1 MRPGGLV
8 GASRVVGFHV
18 LEGVRVAARGTRW
31 GLRAAPRNSLSPR
44 THGLRTR
51 RRMTEVSGRLATAI
65 VQRYRARFGRGPTQ
79 SRAYIGPD
87 FALVILG
94 SVQTDVE
101 RSLVAEGELDSVE
114 FMRRRVRQMAA
125 EEFCATTEEVVGRKV
140 VAMLGDHNAL
150 ANTSALIFLLEPE
163 PGEAT

>member
-1 MRPGGLV
+1 M
-8 GASRVVGFHV
+8 
-18 LEGVRVAARGTRW
+18 
-31 GLRAAPRNSLSPR
+31 
-44 THGLRTR
+44 
-51 RRMTEVSGRLATAI
+51 GR
-65 VQRYRARFGRGPTQ
+65 
-79 SRAYIGPD
+79 D

-125 EEFCATTEEVVGRKV
+125 DEFCATTEEVVGRKV

-163 PGEAT
+163 RGEPT